1 MSIRL
6 FKGNKEQESV
16 AAEAVA
22 DEMTEAERCVSELI
36 MLTARLAQVLAR
48 EADWLDEMKISRI
61 AELQDEKM
69 RLTNALESI
78 KKQLNKEPELLD
90 EISDDQRE
98 DLRQVVTLFDEIM
111 NENYSRLNT
120 ARLVNQKII
129 EAISEV
135 VCESAKND
143 LYDYKGTANAHG
155 VESISLTLNQRV

>member
-6 FKGNKEQESV
+6 FKSNKEQEAAV
-16 AAEAVA
+16 ADVLA

-48 EADWLDEMKISRI
+48 EADLLDEMKISRI
-61 AELQDEKM
+61 SELQDEKI

-78 KKQLNKEPELLD
+78 KKQLNKKPELLD
-90 EISDDQRE
+90 EISDDQRD
-98 DLRQVVTLFDEIM
+98 DLRQVITIFDEIM

-143 LYDYKGTANAHG
+143 MYDHKGTPNAHST
-155 VESISLTLNQRV
+155 ESISLTLNQRV